1 MGRLTHALAHA
12 TNVSPTFRLWR
23 AVPQFSSRFTGV
35 LILGGLMVVGEER
48 CGVAV
53 YQHYSGGNHRE

>member
-1 MGRLTHALAHA
+1 MGRLTHALAHV

-53 YQHYSGGNHRE
+53 